1 MAMKKTSK
9 NNLSQSGESLNLQRL
24 FFFFAQQTQ
33 TLLFLLAA
41 NTSPFIEREVRSA
54 IFMCASIFL
63 SENERRNV
71 LVTPEGKFKADL
83 KKEIEHRFPGSMVIH
98 LDATEKQG
106 IPDLLIL
113 YRDKWAALEGKESRR
128 ASHRPNQDYYV
139 NLMDKM
145 SYAAFIYP
153 ENKEE
158 ILDEL
163 QSAFETGRPSRAF
176 LGE

>member
-1 MAMKKTSK
+1 MTTKKKSK
-9 NNLSQSGESLNLQRL
+9 KKSISIGRVVKFTTALL
-24 FFFFAQQTQ
+24 FFAADTIPII
-33 TLLFLLAA
+33 FLLAV

-98 LDATEKQG
+98 LDATERQG

-113 YRDKWAALEGKESRR
+113 YRDKWAALEGKESKR

>member
-1 MAMKKTSK
+1 MTMKKTSK
-9 NNLSQSGESLNLQRL
+9 NNLSQSEESLNLQRL

-71 LVTPEGKFKADL
+71 LVTLEGKFKADL

>member
-1 MAMKKTSK
+1 MTTKKTSK
-9 NNLSQSGESLNLQRL
+9 NILSQLGESLNLQRL
-24 FFFFAQQTQ
+24 FFFRSRHNPYY
-33 TLLFLLAA
+33 FLLAA

-63 SENERRNV
+63 SENERRNA

-98 LDATEKQG
+98 LDATERQG

-113 YRDKWAALEGKESRR
+113 YRGKWAALEGKESKR

>member
-1 MAMKKTSK
+1 M
-9 NNLSQSGESLNLQRL
+9 
-24 FFFFAQQTQ
+24 
-33 TLLFLLAA
+33 
-41 NTSPFIEREVRSA
+41 
-54 IFMCASIFL
+54 
-63 SENERRNV
+63 
-71 LVTPEGKFKADL
+71 TPEGKFKADL
-83 KKEIEHRFPGSMVIH
+83 KREIEHRFPGSMVIH
-98 LDATEKQG
+98 MDATEKQG

-113 YRDKWAALEGKESRR
+113 YRDKWAALEGKESKR